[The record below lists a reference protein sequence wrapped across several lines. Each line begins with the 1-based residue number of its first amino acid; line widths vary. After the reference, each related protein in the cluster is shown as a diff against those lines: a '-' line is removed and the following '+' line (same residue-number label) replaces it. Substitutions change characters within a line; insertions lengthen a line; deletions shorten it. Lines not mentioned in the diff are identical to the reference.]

1 MAKDSKDVTIM
12 FVDIAGSTRLYQEYG
27 DTLAQDSIARC
38 LIRMSEI
45 IKRHKGTVVKFIG
58 DEILCY
64 LTDPELAFQAAFK
77 LQETAKETVDPNGV
91 RLALRIG
98 MHYGSAIVEATDMFG
113 DSVNVTAAMRD
124 IAKGGQ
130 IIATDAIVEHIPP
143 EIAHFTRRYDTSRIK
158 GRQEQT
164 IIYEV
169 MWEGEASTQILSGT
183 TTLENMKS
191 SKLQMSFQD
200 SEIALLANMPAL
212 TIGRDLNCG
221 IVIEGTLVSRQHAIV
236 EYRRGKFL
244 LRDQSTNG
252 TYVLTEDGRSIYLRR
267 EEFPLWGNGKIS
279 LGKTILDLEEP
290 DLIHFTSL

>member
-64 LTDPELAFQAAFK
+64 LSDPELAFQAAFK

-113 DSVNVTAAMRD
+113 DSVNVSAAMRD

-130 IIATDAIVEHIPP
+130 IIATDDMVKHIPP

-164 IIYEV
+164 VIYEV

-191 SKLQMSFQD
+191 SKLQLSFQD

-212 TIGRDLNCG
+212 TIGRDQNCG
-221 IVIEGTLVSRQHAIV
+221 IVIEGNLVSRQHAIV

-244 LRDQSTNG
+244 IRDQSTNG

-267 EEFPLWGNGKIS
+267 EEFPLWGEGKIS
-279 LGKTILDLEEP
+279 LGKTILDHKDS
-290 DLIHFTSL
+290 DLIHFNSL

>member
-1 MAKDSKDVTIM
+1 MAKGSKDVTIM
-12 FVDIAGSTRLYQEYG
+12 FVDIEGSTRLYQEYG

-64 LTDPELAFQAAFK
+64 LSDPELAFQAAFK

-91 RLALRIG
+91 SLALRIG
-98 MHYGSAIVEATDMFG
+98 MNYGSAIVEATDMFG

-130 IIATDAIVEHIPP
+130 IIATEAIVKHIPP

-164 IIYEV
+164 TIYEV

-191 SKLQMSFQD
+191 SKLQFSFHD

-221 IVIEGTLVSRQHAIV
+221 IVIEGNLVSRQHAIV

-244 LRDQSTNG
+244 IRDQSTNG
-252 TYVLTEDGRSIYLRR
+252 TYVLTEDGRSVYLRR
-267 EEFPLWGNGKIS
+267 EEFPLWGEGKIS
-279 LGKTILDLEEP
+279 LGKTILDHDDP
-290 DLIHFTSL
+290 DLIRFISL

>member
-1 MAKDSKDVTIM
+1 
-12 FVDIAGSTRLYQEYG
+12 
-27 DTLAQDSIARC
+27 
-38 LIRMSEI
+38 MSEI

-77 LQETAKETVDPNGV
+77 LQETAKETVDQNGV

-130 IIATDAIVEHIPP
+130 IIATEAIVEHIPP
-143 EIAHFTRRYDTSRIK
+143 EISHFTRRYDTSRIK

-164 IIYEV
+164 TIYEV

-191 SKLQMSFQD
+191 SKLQLSFQD

-221 IVIEGTLVSRQHAIV
+221 IVIEGTLVSRQHAII

-244 LRDQSTNG
+244 IRDQSTNG

-267 EEFPLWGNGKIS
+267 EEFPLWGEGKIS
-279 LGKTILDLEEP
+279 LGKTIVDHSES
-290 DLIHFTSL
+290 DSDSLYLSLNIYSLFYKTQSSVQ

>member
-130 IIATDAIVEHIPP
+130 IIATDANVEHIPP

-212 TIGRDLNCG
+212 TIGRDAHCG
-221 IVIEGTLVSRQHAIV
+221 IVVEGNLVSRQHAIV

-279 LGKTILDLEEP
+279 LGKTIIDLEEP
-290 DLIHFTSL
+290 DLIHFSSL

>member
-1 MAKDSKDVTIM
+1 MAKGSKDVTIM

-64 LTDPELAFQAAFK
+64 LSDPELAFQAAFK

-91 RLALRIG
+91 SLALRIG
-98 MHYGSAIVEATDMFG
+98 MHYGSAILEATDMYG
-113 DSVNVTAAMRD
+113 DAVNVTAAMRD

-164 IIYEV
+164 VIYEV

-183 TTLENMKS
+183 TTLENMRS
-191 SKLQMSFQD
+191 SKLLLAFED
-200 SEIALLANMPAL
+200 TEIALLANMPAL
-212 TIGRDLNCG
+212 TIGRDLSSG
-221 IVIEGTLVSRQHAIV
+221 IVVEGTLVSRQHAVI

-244 LRDQSTNG
+244 IRDQSTNG

-267 EEFPLWGNGKIS
+267 EEFPLWGEGKIS
-279 LGKTILDLEEP
+279 LGKTILNPNEE
-290 DLIHFTSL
+290 DLIHFISH

>member
-1 MAKDSKDVTIM
+1 MAKGSKDVTIM

-64 LTDPELAFQAAFK
+64 LSDPELAFQAAFK

-91 RLALRIG
+91 SLALRIG
-98 MHYGSAIVEATDMFG
+98 MHYGSAILEATDMYG
-113 DSVNVTAAMRD
+113 DAVNVTAAMRD

-164 IIYEV
+164 VIYEV

-183 TTLENMKS
+183 TTLENMRS
-191 SKLQMSFQD
+191 SKLQLAFED
-200 SEIALLANMPAL
+200 TEIALLANMPNL
-212 TIGRDLNCG
+212 TIGRDLSSG
-221 IVIEGTLVSRQHAIV
+221 IVVEGTLVSRQHAVI

-244 LRDQSTNG
+244 IRDQSTNG

-267 EEFPLWGNGKIS
+267 EEFPLWGEGKIS
-279 LGKTILDLEEP
+279 LGKTILNPNEE
-290 DLIHFTSL
+290 DLIHFISH

>member
-1 MAKDSKDVTIM
+1 MAKGSKDVTIM

-64 LTDPELAFQAAFK
+64 LSDPELAFQAAFK

-91 RLALRIG
+91 SLALRIG
-98 MHYGSAIVEATDMFG
+98 MHYGSVILEATDMYG
-113 DSVNVTAAMRD
+113 DAVNVTAAMRD

-164 IIYEV
+164 VIYEV

-183 TTLENMKS
+183 TTLENMRS
-191 SKLQMSFQD
+191 SKLQLAFED
-200 SEIALLANMPAL
+200 TEIALLANMPAL
-212 TIGRDLNCG
+212 TIGRDLSSG
-221 IVIEGTLVSRQHAIV
+221 IVVEGTLVSRQHAVI

-244 LRDQSTNG
+244 IRDQSTNG

-267 EEFPLWGNGKIS
+267 EEFPLWGEGKIS
-279 LGKTILDLEEP
+279 LGKTILNPNEE
-290 DLIHFTSL
+290 DLIHFISH

>member
-1 MAKDSKDVTIM
+1 MAKGSKDVTIM
-12 FVDIAGSTRLYQEYG
+12 FIDIAGSTRLYQEYG

-64 LTDPELAFQAAFK
+64 LSDPELAFNAAFK
-77 LQETAKETVDPNGV
+77 LQETAKDTIDPNGV
-91 RLALRIG
+91 SLALRIG

-113 DSVNVTAAMRD
+113 DSVNVAAAMRD

-130 IIATDAIVEHIPP
+130 IIASDAIVEFIPP

-164 IIYEV
+164 VIYEV

-191 SKLQMSFQD
+191 SKLQLSFQD

-221 IVIEGTLVSRQHAIV
+221 IVVEGNLVSRQHAII

-244 LRDQSTNG
+244 VRDQSTNG

-267 EEFPLWGNGKIS
+267 EEFPLWGVGKIS
-279 LGKTILDLEEP
+279 LGKTILDHNEP
-290 DLIHFTSL
+290 DLIHFNSL

>member
-1 MAKDSKDVTIM
+1 MAKDSRDVTIM

-64 LTDPELAFQAAFK
+64 LSDPELAFQAAFK

-91 RLALRIG
+91 SLALRIG
-98 MHYGSAIVEATDMFG
+98 MHYGSAIVEPTDMYG

-130 IIATDAIVEHIPP
+130 IIATDAMVEHIPP

-164 IIYEV
+164 VIYEV

-191 SKLQMSFQD
+191 SKLQLSFED
-200 SEIALLANMPAL
+200 TEIALLANMPAL
-212 TIGRDLNCG
+212 TIGRDLNSG
-221 IVIEGTLVSRQHAIV
+221 IVVEGTLVSRQHAVI

-244 LRDQSTNG
+244 IRDQSTNG

-267 EEFPLWGNGKIS
+267 EEFPLWGEGKIS
-279 LGKTILDLEEP
+279 LGKTILNDSDE
-290 DLIHFTSL
+290 DLIHFNTL

>member
-1 MAKDSKDVTIM
+1 MAKDSKDVTII

-64 LTDPELAFQAAFK
+64 LSDPELAFQAAFK

-91 RLALRIG
+91 SLQIRIG

-113 DSVNVTAAMRD
+113 DSVNVSAAMRD

-130 IIATDAIVEHIPP
+130 IIVTDAMMEFVPP
-143 EIAHFTRRYDTSRIK
+143 EIAHYTRRYDTSRIK

-164 IIYEV
+164 VIYEV

-191 SKLQMSFQD
+191 SKLQLNYQD
-200 SEIALLANMPAL
+200 TEIALFANMPAL
-212 TIGRDLNCG
+212 SIGRDLG
-221 IVIEGTLVSRQHAIV
+221 SGMVVEGSLISRQHAVI

-244 LRDQSTNG
+244 IKDQSTNG
-252 TYVLTEDGRSIYLRR
+252 TYVQTEDGRSIYLRR
-267 EEFPLWGNGKIS
+267 EEFPLWGEGRIS
-279 LGKTILDLEEP
+279 LGKTILDHGTD
-290 DLIHFTSL
+290 DLIHFVTL

>member
-1 MAKDSKDVTIM
+1 MAKGSKDVTIM

-64 LTDPELAFQAAFK
+64 LSDPELAFQAAFK

-91 RLALRIG
+91 SLALRIG
-98 MHYGSAIVEATDMFG
+98 MHYGSAILEATDMYG
-113 DSVNVTAAMRD
+113 DAVNVTAAMRD

-130 IIATDAIVEHIPP
+130 IIATDAIVDHIPP

-164 IIYEV
+164 VIYEV

-183 TTLENMKS
+183 TTLEHMRS
-191 SKLQMSFQD
+191 SKLQLAFED
-200 SEIALLANMPAL
+200 TEIALLANMPAL
-212 TIGRDLNCG
+212 TIGRDLNSG
-221 IVIEGTLVSRQHAIV
+221 IVVEGTLVSRQHAVI

-244 LRDQSTNG
+244 IRDQSTNG
-252 TYVLTEDGRSIYLRR
+252 TYVLAEDGRSIYLRR
-267 EEFPLWGNGKIS
+267 EEFPLWGEGKIS
-279 LGKTILDLEEP
+279 LGKTILNPNEE
-290 DLIHFTSL
+290 DLIHFISN

>member
-212 TIGRDLNCG
+212 TIGRDAHCG
-221 IVIEGTLVSRQHAIV
+221 IVVEGNLVSRQHAIV

-279 LGKTILDLEEP
+279 LGKTIIDLEEP
-290 DLIHFTSL
+290 DLIHFSSL

>member
-64 LTDPELAFQAAFK
+64 LSDPELAFQAAFK

-113 DSVNVTAAMRD
+113 DAVNVTAAMRD

-130 IIATDAIVEHIPP
+130 IIATDTIVKHIPP
-143 EIAHFTRRYDTSRIK
+143 EISHFTRRYDTSRIK

-164 IIYEV
+164 VIYEI

-191 SKLQMSFQD
+191 SKLQLSFQD
-200 SEIALLANMPAL
+200 NEIALLANMPAL
-212 TIGRDLNCG
+212 TIGRDLHCG
-221 IVIEGTLVSRQHAIV
+221 IVVDGNLVSRQHAII

-244 LRDQSTNG
+244 IRDQSTNG

-267 EEFPLWGNGKIS
+267 EELSNESP
-279 LGKTILDLEEP
+279 ILY
-290 DLIHFTSL
+290 

>member
-1 MAKDSKDVTIM
+1 MAKDSRDVTIM

-64 LTDPELAFQAAFK
+64 LSDPELAFQAAFK

-91 RLALRIG
+91 SLELRIG
-98 MHYGSAIVEATDMFG
+98 MHYGSAIVEPTDMYG

-130 IIATDAIVEHIPP
+130 IIATDAMVEHIPP

-164 IIYEV
+164 VIYEV

-191 SKLQMSFQD
+191 TKLQLSFED
-200 SEIALLANMPAL
+200 TEIALLANMPAL
-212 TIGRDLNCG
+212 TIGRDLNSG
-221 IVIEGTLVSRQHAIV
+221 IVVEGTLVSRQHAII

-244 LRDQSTNG
+244 IRDQSTNG

-267 EEFPLWGNGKIS
+267 EEFPLWGEGKIS
-279 LGKTILDLEEP
+279 LGKTILNDSDE
-290 DLIHFTSL
+290 DLIHFNTL